1 MSYDDARMTFTEH
14 LGELRVRIIRAG
26 IGVVVGIVICYIFSN
41 TLFHMVARPLQKVV
55 AAHGSATGSIPSPT
69 WIVLTPLEAFWVKMR
84 LAGYGGLALAFP
96 YILIQICGFIFPGLT
111 PRERRAATILI
122 VGGGCFALLGV
133 CVAYFL
139 LLPVALPALS
149 AFLPEGVVQ
158 NFAMGTTVNIILM
171 ALGGF
176 AVAFQFP
183 MLAWTLVYLGLLTP
197 ATLKRYRRVAIVGQA
212 CLAAFLT
219 PPDPISMMI
228 MLIPL
233 TLLYEISIW
242 VSYLIIRRRPDP
254 DAPATAG

>member
-1 MSYDDARMTFTEH
+1 MTFTEH

-41 TLFHMVARPLQKVV
+41 TLFHWVARPLQKVIET
-55 AAHGSATGSIPSPT
+55 HGGTAKAPAPV
-69 WIVLTPLEAFWVKMR
+69 WMVLTPLEAFWVKMR

-96 YILIQICGFIFPGLT
+96 YILVQICGFIFPGLT
-111 PRERRAATILI
+111 PRERRAATLLI
-122 VGGGCFALLGV
+122 VGGGCFAILGV

-197 ATLKRYRRVAIVGQA
+197 ETLKRYRRMAIVGQA

-219 PPDPISMMI
+219 PPDPISMII

-242 VSYLIIRRRPDP
+242 VSYLIIRQRPEA
-254 DAPATAG
+254 DASSTAG